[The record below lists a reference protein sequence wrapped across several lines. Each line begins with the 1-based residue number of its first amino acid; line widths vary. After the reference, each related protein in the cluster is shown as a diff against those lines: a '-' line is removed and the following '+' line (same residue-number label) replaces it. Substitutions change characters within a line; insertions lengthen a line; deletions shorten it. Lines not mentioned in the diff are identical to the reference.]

1 MSNDS
6 RVYQEISS
14 AAKSIASSPDAAK
27 AIEQTAKE
35 CFERQLTHK
44 QVQININQQ
53 FEQLLRELGSKLG
66 AMGGQP

>member
-6 RVYQEISS
+6 RVHREISS
-14 AAKSIASSPDAAK
+14 AAKSVARSPGAAE

-44 QVQININQQ
+44 QVQMNINQQ
-53 FEQLLRELGSKLG
+53 FEQLLRELGAKLG